1 LSAILKNFEDEGSEF
16 LMLPPTPDSV
26 GSDQET
32 HTPPYNNSFSPNT
45 EKLRHL
51 LNFLTIAVTEYQARL
66 TAQVTDVSAKV
77 ASLTPPIGEAN
88 EIIKSLEGLVEA
100 MNELVG
106 GVLVVNEVMP
116 VLFVAVVEAYLKDVL
131 IFAAGVDA
139 SLMERTEQ
147 MVPYKNALNADSLED
162 LMLDFRSK
170 WARKFVDSGGPTHWI
185 ESLEAMG
192 ARGYGS
198 DTAAQMET
206 LWGVRHLIIH
216 SAAIANAEFIRWHPN
231 LKAQRGKRFIVNN
244 TQLKQWLAAMYD
256 FVEIT
261 DRFFARR
268 GDKIRKSIPSGDIPL
283 KAVDN

>member
-16 LMLPPTPDSV
+16 LMLPPTSDSV

-147 MVPYKNALNADSLED
+147 TVPYKNALKADSLED

-216 SAAIANAEFIRWHPN
+216 SAAIANAELSAGILTSKPN
-231 LKAQRGKRFIVNN
+231 AGSGLLL
-244 TQLKQWLAAMYD
+244 T
-256 FVEIT
+256 
-261 DRFFARR
+261 
-268 GDKIRKSIPSGDIPL
+268 IPS
-283 KAVDN
+283 